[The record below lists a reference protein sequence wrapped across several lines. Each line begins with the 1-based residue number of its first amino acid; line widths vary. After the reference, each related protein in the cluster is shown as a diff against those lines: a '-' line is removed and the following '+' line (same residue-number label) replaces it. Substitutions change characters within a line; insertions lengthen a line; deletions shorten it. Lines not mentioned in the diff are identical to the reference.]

1 MFRTVG
7 VMLGTVV
14 VASLI
19 TPASAVE
26 PNSVPTTIVITG
38 HAKIRV
44 DEGCLARVVKG
55 RYKKT
60 VPTRGRMELP
70 VGRYRLQARPSSC
83 KVSRKKITIRKGKTI
98 RAKVIDTAQA
108 QPEPTV

>member
-26 PNSVPTTIVITG
+26 PNSVPTTIVIRTHQDPRRRG
-38 HAKIRV
+38 VSGPGRQ
-44 DEGCLARVVKG
+44 G

-60 VPTRGRMELP
+60 VPTCGRMELP

-83 KVSRKKITIRKGKTI
+83 KVSRKKITIRKGKTT